1 LLQFAAFL
9 SLNLAVLNILPI
21 PALDGG
27 RILFLFIEKI
37 RGRKNNQRL
46 EQYAN
51 GIGFLVLI
59 GLMLII
65 TLRDVWQLPSVQNL
79 LS

>member
-1 LLQFAAFL
+1 LQLKALFR
-9 SLNLAVLNILPI
+9 LPI

-51 GIGFLVLI
+51 GIGFLVLL

-65 TLRDVWQLPSVQNL
+65 TLRDVWQLPSVQHL
-79 LS
+79 FS